1 MSAPA
6 AAADLAPRSR
16 AWADSESPSAT
27 VASAAIAA
35 VLRRRARQKGKSPAA
50 RSLRARPRRAWW
62 PARFHRAGARG
73 GKGSPP
79 RRGRFAPARG
89 GLGGRRDFIAPA
101 RAAEVV
107 SSNIV
112 GYEKI
117 NVPVNSQ
124 DIIGIQFQN
133 VGGDGSL
140 SIQNI
145 KTEGFG
151 DWGDDWIKV
160 YDPSTSR
167 YTTARFY
174 GEDAGGVYLDDTY
187 DEDTKLASGWGDTDQ
202 IAVGLTLDAG
212 QGVWTQAESG
222 GKVIVSGEV
231 TSGNTVSVPV
241 NSMTL
246 VANPL
251 PMSVNIQKIKTE
263 GYGDWGDDWIK
274 VYDPSTSLYTTARYY
289 GEDAG
294 GVYLDDTYDEDTKLA
309 SGWGDTDQIVVN
321 LTIEAGQ
328 GFWTQAENGGIL
340 TFPAL
345 PAE

>member
-1 MSAPA
+1 M
-6 AAADLAPRSR
+6 
-16 AWADSESPSAT
+16 
-27 VASAAIAA
+27 
-35 VLRRRARQKGKSPAA
+35 
-50 RSLRARPRRAWW
+50 
-62 PARFHRAGARG
+62 
-73 GKGSPP
+73 
-79 RRGRFAPARG
+79 
-89 GLGGRRDFIAPA
+89 
-101 RAAEVV
+101 

-117 NVPVNSQ
+117 TVPVNSQ

-294 GVYLDDTYDEDTKLA
+294 GVYLDDTYDEDAKLA